1 MHAGPLVRPRR
12 ASALNDGVRMGVISI
27 RLDAETSASLERA
40 ARESGQTKSE
50 VVRDALS
57 YRLRK
62 RKNGRRA
69 ATSESFYDR
78 IKDLIGSC
86 RSGGLNLSERT
97 GDKFY
102 EMLIEDRRARDID
115 RRRTASRARR
125 S

>member
-1 MHAGPLVRPRR
+1 
-12 ASALNDGVRMGVISI
+12 MGVITI

-69 ATSESFYDR
+69 ANSESFYDR

-102 EMLIEDRRARDID
+102 EMLIEDRRARDVD